1 MSCFYYRHSKEIFDM
16 EFKLN
21 LDYQES
27 ALQYIQNQK
36 LAEEIQNNIQFV
48 DKYYGDVDSRYKE
61 VEDQQ
66 IVYKQLGI
74 IAFSCVEALWKG
86 IVMTVNENCAKRKC
100 SCKQCKYKK
109 FETREKINR
118 ASVDKVLDHLVNMRL
133 LYVHPFEREEIEELQ
148 QLRNHIHLTRTV
160 TDEVDRKIFDKDFVE
175 NMLRLYYVT
184 LNQLD
189 LCNWYFSE
197 TAPCLKEM
205 DEDGYKATV
214 QQREK
219 DRKEYFTQK
228 LLGVC
233 YTIFYHKPLNIKDKK
248 RLTRLKTM
256 KDIDQ
261 KNFADSLG
269 RFLYYEWIHYRTDD
283 AYAAAIET
291 FLGNLKN
298 FLSPESKL
306 IEEIKERMK
315 YYQNQNRGSEG

>member
-1 MSCFYYRHSKEIFDM
+1 M

-21 LDYQES
+21 LDYQKF
-27 ALQYIQNQK
+27 ALRYIQNEK
-36 LAEEIQNNIQFV
+36 LAEEIQSNVQFV
-48 DKYYGDVDSRYKE
+48 EKCYGDVDSHYKE

-109 FETREKINR
+109 FETTEKINC
-118 ASVDKVLDHLVNMRL
+118 APVDKVLDHFVNMRL
-133 LYVHPFEREEIEELQ
+133 LYVHPFEKEEIEELQ

-160 TDEVDRKIFDKDFVE
+160 TDRVDRKIFDKDFVE

-214 QQREK
+214 QQRER

-298 FLSPESKL
+298 FLSTESKL

-315 YYQNQNRGSEG
+315 FYQNQYRGSEG

>member
-1 MSCFYYRHSKEIFDM
+1 M

-48 DKYYGDVDSRYKE
+48 EKHYCDVNSHFKE

-66 IVYKQLGI
+66 IIYKQLGI

-86 IVMTVNENCAKRKC
+86 IVMAVNKNCAKRNC
-100 SCKQCKYKK
+100 SYKTCKYKQY
-109 FETREKINR
+109 ETTEKINCVP
-118 ASVDKVLDHLVNMRL
+118 VDKVLDHLVNMRL
-133 LYVHPFEREEIEELQ
+133 LYVHPFEKEEIEELQ

-160 TDEVDRKIFDKDFVE
+160 TDGVDRNIFDKDFVE

-214 QQREK
+214 QQRER

-261 KNFADSLG
+261 RNFADSLG
-269 RFLYYEWIHYRTDD
+269 KFLYYEGTHFRTEE
-283 AYAAAIET
+283 AYVAALET
-291 FLGNLKN
+291 FFGDLKEY
-298 FLSPESKL
+298 LSPESKL

-315 YYQNQNRGSEG
+315 YYQNQYRGSKG

>member
-1 MSCFYYRHSKEIFDM
+1 M

-109 FETREKINR
+109 FETTEKINR
-118 ASVDKVLDHLVNMRL
+118 APVDKVLDHLVNMRL
-133 LYVHPFEREEIEELQ
+133 LYVHPFEKEEIEELQ

-160 TDEVDRKIFDKDFVE
+160 TDGVDRKIFDKDFVE

-214 QQREK
+214 QQRER

-261 KNFADSLG
+261 RNFADSLG

-291 FLGNLKN
+291 FFGDLKEY
-298 FLSPESKL
+298 LSPESKL

-315 YYQNQNRGSEG
+315 YYQNQYRGSNG

>member
-1 MSCFYYRHSKEIFDM
+1 M

-36 LAEEIQNNIQFV
+36 LAEEIQNNIRFV
-48 DKYYGDVDSRYKE
+48 EKYYGDVDSRYKE

-109 FETREKINR
+109 FETTEKINR

-214 QQREK
+214 QQRER

-298 FLSPESKL
+298 FLSTESKL

-315 YYQNQNRGSEG
+315 FYQNQYRGSEG

>member
-1 MSCFYYRHSKEIFDM
+1 M

-21 LDYQES
+21 LDYQKF
-27 ALQYIQNQK
+27 ALRYIQNEK

-48 DKYYGDVDSRYKE
+48 EKYYGNVDSRYKE

-74 IAFSCVEALWKG
+74 IVFSCVEALWKG

-109 FETREKINR
+109 FETTDKINC
-118 ASVDKVLDHLVNMRL
+118 APVDKVLDHLVNMRL
-133 LYVHPFEREEIEELQ
+133 LYVHPFEKEGIEELQ

-160 TDEVDRKIFDKDFVE
+160 TDGVDRKIFDKDFVE

-214 QQREK
+214 QQRER

-298 FLSPESKL
+298 FLSTESKL

-315 YYQNQNRGSEG
+315 YYQNQYRGSEE

>member
-1 MSCFYYRHSKEIFDM
+1 M

-48 DKYYGDVDSRYKE
+48 EKHYCDVNSHFKE

-66 IVYKQLGI
+66 IIYKQLGI

-100 SCKQCKYKK
+100 SSKQCKYKK
-109 FETREKINR
+109 FETTEKINY
-118 ASVDKVLDHLVNMRL
+118 APVDKVLDHLVNMRL
-133 LYVHPFEREEIEELQ
+133 LYVHPFEKEGIEELQ

-160 TDEVDRKIFDKDFVE
+160 TDGVDRKIFDKDFVE

-214 QQREK
+214 QQRER

-261 KNFADSLG
+261 RNFADSLG

-298 FLSPESKL
+298 FLSTESKL

-315 YYQNQNRGSEG
+315 YYQNQYRGSEG

>member
-1 MSCFYYRHSKEIFDM
+1 M

-36 LAEEIQNNIQFV
+36 LAEEIQNNIRFV
-48 DKYYGDVDSRYKE
+48 EKYYGDVNSRYKE

-74 IAFSCVEALWKG
+74 IVFSCVEALWKG

-109 FETREKINR
+109 FETTEKINC
-118 ASVDKVLDHLVNMRL
+118 APVDKVLDHLVNMRL
-133 LYVHPFEREEIEELQ
+133 LYVHPFEKEEIEELQ

-214 QQREK
+214 QQRER

-261 KNFADSLG
+261 KNLADSLG
-269 RFLYYEWIHYRTDD
+269 RFLYYEGIHFRTEE
-283 AYAAAIET
+283 AYVAAIET
-291 FLGNLKN
+291 FLGNLKK
-298 FLSPESKL
+298 FLSTESKL

-315 YYQNQNRGSEG
+315 YYQNQYRGSEG

>member
-1 MSCFYYRHSKEIFDM
+1 MD
-16 EFKLN
+16 FKLD

-48 DKYYGDVDSRYKE
+48 EKHYGDVNSRYKE

-86 IVMTVNENCAKRKC
+86 IVMAVNKNCAKRNC
-100 SCKQCKYKK
+100 SHKTCKYKQYD
-109 FETREKINR
+109 TTEKINR
-118 ASVDKVLDHLVNMRL
+118 APVDKVLDHLVNMRL
-133 LYVHPFEREEIEELQ
+133 LYVHPFEKEEIEELQ

-160 TDEVDRKIFDKDFVE
+160 TDGVDRNIFDKDFVE

-205 DEDGYKATV
+205 DEDGYKTTD
-214 QQREK
+214 QQRERDK
-219 DRKEYFTQK
+219 KAYFTQR
-228 LLGVC
+228 VFNAC
-233 YTIFYHKPLNIKDKK
+233 YALYNHSPLNRRDIKQ
-248 RLTRLKTM
+248 LARLKAM

-261 KNFADSLG
+261 KNLADSLG

-283 AYAAAIET
+283 AYVAALET

-298 FLSPESKL
+298 FLSTESKL

-315 YYQNQNRGSEG
+315 YYQNQYRESEE

>member
-1 MSCFYYRHSKEIFDM
+1 MK
-16 EFKLN
+16 FKLD
-21 LDYQES
+21 LDYQNS
-27 ALQYIQNQK
+27 SLLYIQNKK
-36 LAEEIQNNIQFV
+36 LAEEIQSNVQFV
-48 DKYYGDVDSRYKE
+48 ERCYGDVDSRYKE

-66 IVYKQLGI
+66 IIYKQLGI

-109 FETREKINR
+109 FETTEKINC
-118 ASVDKVLDHLVNMRL
+118 ATVDKVLDHLVNMRL
-133 LYVHPFEREEIEELQ
+133 LYVHPFEKEEIEELQ

-160 TDEVDRKIFDKDFVE
+160 TDGVDRKIFDKDFVE

-214 QQREK
+214 QQRER

-298 FLSPESKL
+298 FLSTESKL

-315 YYQNQNRGSEG
+315 YYQNQYRGSEG

>member
-1 MSCFYYRHSKEIFDM
+1 M

-21 LDYQES
+21 HDYQKL

-36 LAEEIQNNIQFV
+36 LMEEIQNNIQFV
-48 DKYYGDVDSRYKE
+48 EKYYYNVDSRYKE

-205 DEDGYKATV
+205 DEDGYESTDQYQV
-214 QQREK
+214 W
-219 DRKEYFTQK
+219 DRRKYFTQK
-228 LLGVC
+228 VFNACHAL
-233 YTIFYHKPLNIKDKK
+233 FYHKPLNAKDKK

-256 KDIDQ
+256 KEIDE
-261 KNFADSLG
+261 KDLANSLG
-269 RFLYYEWIHYRTDD
+269 KFLYYEGIHYRTEEV
-283 AYAAAIET
+283 YEIAIKIFFDE
-291 FLGNLKN
+291 LKKYIS
-298 FLSPESKL
+298 LESKL
-306 IEEIKERMK
+306 IEGIKASMQ
-315 YYQNQNRGSEG
+315 YYQKLFNISEE

>member
-1 MSCFYYRHSKEIFDM
+1 MD
-16 EFKLN
+16 FKLD
-21 LDYQES
+21 LDYQEI
-27 ALQYIQNQK
+27 ALQYIPNKK
-36 LAEEIQNNIQFV
+36 LAEEIQNNIRFV
-48 DKYYGDVDSRYKE
+48 EKYYGDVDNRYKE

-74 IAFSCVEALWKG
+74 IVFSCVEALWKG

-109 FETREKINR
+109 FETTEKINC
-118 ASVDKVLDHLVNMRL
+118 APVDKVLDHLVNMRL
-133 LYVHPFEREEIEELQ
+133 LYVHPFEKEGIEELQ

-160 TDEVDRKIFDKDFVE
+160 TDGVDRKIFDKDFVE

-197 TAPCLKEM
+197 IAPCLKEM
-205 DEDGYKATV
+205 DEDGYKTTD
-214 QQREK
+214 QQRER

-233 YTIFYHKPLNIKDKK
+233 YTIFYHKPLNVKDKK

-298 FLSPESKL
+298 FLSTESKL

-315 YYQNQNRGSEG
+315 YYQNQYRGSEG

>member
-1 MSCFYYRHSKEIFDM
+1 M

-21 LDYQES
+21 HDYQKL

-36 LAEEIQNNIQFV
+36 LMEEIQNNIQFV
-48 DKYYGDVDSRYKE
+48 EKYYYNVDSRYKE

-86 IVMTVNENCAKRKC
+86 IVMAVNENCAKRKC

-109 FETREKINR
+109 FETTEKINR

-205 DEDGYKATV
+205 DEDGYESTDQYRV
-214 QQREK
+214 W

-228 LLGVC
+228 AFNAC
-233 YTIFYHKPLNIKDKK
+233 YALYNHSPLNRRDIK
-248 RLTRLKTM
+248 RLARLKTM

-261 KNFADSLG
+261 KDLADSLG
-269 RFLYYEWIHYRTDD
+269 KFLYYEGIHYRTEE
-283 AYAAAIET
+283 AYVAALET
-291 FLGNLKN
+291 FWGNLKK
-298 FLSPESKL
+298 FLSTESKL

-315 YYQNQNRGSEG
+315 YYQNQYRGGEE

>member
-1 MSCFYYRHSKEIFDM
+1 M

-48 DKYYGDVDSRYKE
+48 EKHYCDVNSHFKE

-66 IVYKQLGI
+66 IIYKQLGI

-109 FETREKINR
+109 FETTEKINC
-118 ASVDKVLDHLVNMRL
+118 APVDKVLDHLVNMRL
-133 LYVHPFEREEIEELQ
+133 LYVHPFEKEEIEELQ

-160 TDEVDRKIFDKDFVE
+160 TDGVDRKIFDKDFVE

-205 DEDGYKATV
+205 DEDGYKTTD
-214 QQREK
+214 QQRER

-233 YTIFYHKPLNIKDKK
+233 YTIFYHKPLNVKDKK

-261 KNFADSLG
+261 KNLADSLG
-269 RFLYYEWIHYRTDD
+269 KFLYYEGTHFRTEE
-283 AYAAAIET
+283 AYVAALET

-298 FLSPESKL
+298 FLSTESKL

-315 YYQNQNRGSEG
+315 YYQNQYRGSEG

>member
-1 MSCFYYRHSKEIFDM
+1 M

-48 DKYYGDVDSRYKE
+48 EKHYCDVNSHFKE

-66 IVYKQLGI
+66 IIYKQLGI
-74 IAFSCVEALWKG
+74 IVFSCVEALWKG
-86 IVMTVNENCAKRKC
+86 IVMAVNKNCAKRKC

-109 FETREKINR
+109 FETTEKINC
-118 ASVDKVLDHLVNMRL
+118 APVDKVLDHLVNMRL
-133 LYVHPFEREEIEELQ
+133 LYVHPFEKEEIEELQ

-160 TDEVDRKIFDKDFVE
+160 TDGVDRKIFDKDFVE

-205 DEDGYKATV
+205 DEDGYKATD
-214 QQREK
+214 QQRERDK
-219 DRKEYFTQK
+219 KEYFTQR
-228 LLGVC
+228 VFNAC
-233 YTIFYHKPLNIKDKK
+233 YALYNHSPLNRRDIK
-248 RLTRLKTM
+248 RLARLKTM
-256 KDIDQ
+256 KDIAPKDL
-261 KNFADSLG
+261 ADSLG
-269 RFLYYEWIHYRTDD
+269 RFLYYEGIHFRTEA
-283 AYAAAIET
+283 AYVAAIET
-291 FLGNLKN
+291 FLGNLKK
-298 FLSPESKL
+298 FLSTESKL
-306 IEEIKERMK
+306 IEGIKERMK
-315 YYQNQNRGSEG
+315 YYQNQYRGSEG

>member
-1 MSCFYYRHSKEIFDM
+1 MK
-16 EFKLN
+16 FKLD
-21 LDYQES
+21 LDYQNS
-27 ALQYIQNQK
+27 SLLYIQNKK
-36 LAEEIQNNIQFV
+36 LAEEIQSNVQFV
-48 DKYYGDVDSRYKE
+48 ERCYGDVDSRYKE

-86 IVMTVNENCAKRKC
+86 IVMAVNKNCAKRNC
-100 SCKQCKYKK
+100 SHKTCKYKQYD
-109 FETREKINR
+109 TTEKINR
-118 ASVDKVLDHLVNMRL
+118 APVEKVLDHLVNMRL
-133 LYVHPFEREEIEELQ
+133 LYVHPFEKEEIEELQ

-160 TDEVDRKIFDKDFVE
+160 TDGVDRKIFDKDFVE

-205 DEDGYKATV
+205 DKDGYKTTDE
-214 QQREK
+214 QREK

-233 YTIFYHKPLNIKDKK
+233 YTLFYHKPLNVKDKK

-261 KNFADSLG
+261 KDLADSLG
-269 RFLYYEWIHYRTDD
+269 KFLYYEGIHYRTEET
-283 AYAAAIET
+283 YVAAIET
-291 FLGNLKN
+291 FLGNLKKS
-298 FLSPESKL
+298 LSTESQL

-315 YYQNQNRGSEG
+315 YYQNQYRGSEG

>member
-1 MSCFYYRHSKEIFDM
+1 M

-109 FETREKINR
+109 FETTEKINR
-118 ASVDKVLDHLVNMRL
+118 APVDKVLDHLVNMRL
-133 LYVHPFEREEIEELQ
+133 LYVHPFEKEEIEELQ

-160 TDEVDRKIFDKDFVE
+160 TDGVDRKIFDKDFVE

-214 QQREK
+214 QQRER

-315 YYQNQNRGSEG
+315 YYQNQYRGSKG

>member
-1 MSCFYYRHSKEIFDM
+1 M

-21 LDYQES
+21 LDYQKL
-27 ALQYIQNQK
+27 ALRYIQNEK

-48 DKYYGDVDSRYKE
+48 EKYYGNVDSRYKE

-74 IAFSCVEALWKG
+74 IVFSCVEALWKG
-86 IVMTVNENCAKRKC
+86 IVMAVNKNCAKRNC
-100 SCKQCKYKK
+100 SYKTCKYKQY
-109 FETREKINR
+109 ETTEKINH
-118 ASVDKVLDHLVNMRL
+118 APVDKVLDHLVNMRL
-133 LYVHPFEREEIEELQ
+133 LYVHPFEKEGIEELQ
-148 QLRNHIHLTRTV
+148 QLRNHIHLTRTI

-189 LCNWYFSE
+189 SCHWYFTE
-197 TAPCLKEM
+197 IAPCLKEM
-205 DEDGYKATV
+205 DEDGYESTDQYQV
-214 QQREK
+214 W

-228 LLGVC
+228 AFNAC
-233 YTIFYHKPLNIKDKK
+233 YALYNHSPLNRRDIK
-248 RLTRLKTM
+248 RLARLKTM

-261 KNFADSLG
+261 KDLADSLG
-269 RFLYYEWIHYRTDD
+269 KFLYYEGIHYRTDD

-291 FLGNLKN
+291 FLGNLKK
-298 FLSPESKL
+298 FLSTESKM

-315 YYQNQNRGSEG
+315 YY

>member
-1 MSCFYYRHSKEIFDM
+1 M

-21 LDYQES
+21 HDYQKL

-36 LAEEIQNNIQFV
+36 LMEEIQNNIQFV
-48 DKYYGDVDSRYKE
+48 EKYYYNVDSRYKE

-118 ASVDKVLDHLVNMRL
+118 APVDKVLDHLVNMRL
-133 LYVHPFEREEIEELQ
+133 LYVHPFERETIEELQ
-148 QLRNHIHLTRTV
+148 YLRNHVHLTRII
-160 TDEVDRKIFDKDFVE
+160 TDEVDPKVFDKTFVE

-189 LCNWYFSE
+189 SCHWYFTE
-197 TAPCLKEM
+197 TEPCLREM
-205 DEDGYKATV
+205 DEDGYESTDQYQV
-214 QQREK
+214 W
-219 DRKEYFTQK
+219 DRRKYFTQK
-228 LLGVC
+228 VFNACHAL
-233 YTIFYHKPLNIKDKK
+233 FYHKPLNAKDKK

-256 KDIDQ
+256 KEIDE
-261 KNFADSLG
+261 KDLANSLG
-269 RFLYYEWIHYRTDD
+269 KFLYYEGIHYRTEEV
-283 AYAAAIET
+283 YEIAIKIFFDE
-291 FLGNLKN
+291 LKKYIS
-298 FLSPESKL
+298 LESKL
-306 IEEIKERMK
+306 IEGIKASMQ
-315 YYQNQNRGSEG
+315 YYQKLFNISEE

>member
-1 MSCFYYRHSKEIFDM
+1 M

-48 DKYYGDVDSRYKE
+48 EKHYCDVNSHFKE

-66 IVYKQLGI
+66 IIYKQLGI

-109 FETREKINR
+109 FETTEKINC
-118 ASVDKVLDHLVNMRL
+118 APVDKVLDHLVNMRL
-133 LYVHPFEREEIEELQ
+133 LYVHPFEKEEIEELQ

-160 TDEVDRKIFDKDFVE
+160 TDGVDRNIFDKDFVE

-214 QQREK
+214 QQRER

-261 KNFADSLG
+261 RNFADSLG
-269 RFLYYEWIHYRTDD
+269 KFLYYEGTHFRTEE
-283 AYAAAIET
+283 AYVAALET
-291 FLGNLKN
+291 FFGDLKEY
-298 FLSPESKL
+298 LSPESKL

-315 YYQNQNRGSEG
+315 YYQNQYRGSKG